1 MGSLLNRQRTL
12 PAIREA
18 RRLSKGE
25 VAQMVRAYAVF
36 IRFFCGSQ
44 VRVLPFP
51 TNQTHQVPIANHRGY
66 VEGVVAYISLAWSER
81 GL

>member
-1 MGSLLNRQRTL
+1 MGSSLNRQRTL

-18 RRLSKGE
+18 RRLLKGE
-25 VAQMVRAYAVF
+25 VAQWLEHTQFLSCFSAGR
-36 IRFFCGSQ
+36 RFDPC
-44 VRVLPFP
+44 LP
-51 TNQTHQVPIANHRGY
+51 TNQTRQVPIANHRGY